1 MDTNQAI
8 EILSA
13 LGTGCDPETGE
24 LLDADSVL
32 CRTDVLQALFVA
44 IGVLKKSTSESK
56 SPTLLTVNEAAQ
68 KTLGVTVKGGPQRFN
83 QRGWFSVGE
92 TIVSCPT
99 CNSTLHGFRKPYVSG
114 GNTYHYWALACAKCR
129 SGFEPSVLPD
139 EARQALYNSSELK
152 PGSKEKTVNKQK

>member
-8 EILSA
+8 EILTA

-56 SPTLLTVNEAAQ
+56 SPTLLTVSEAAQ

-92 TIVSCPT
+92 TIV
-99 CNSTLHGFRKPYVSG
+99 LVQ
-114 GNTYHYWALACAKCR
+114 LAIAPCMA
-129 SGFEPSVLPD
+129 
-139 EARQALYNSSELK
+139 SESLMSAGEI
-152 PGSKEKTVNKQK
+152 PITTGH